1 METIKALRGVLGN
14 KDKLLQH
21 FGVTN
26 IKQLKNRGFDGKA
39 KDIYPVLLE
48 QYNEDVKEHNK
59 EVKRQQAIARRQAQV
74 VPKYIMNMRITFQ
87 CKKIAID
94 KKGNTEAK
102 EFKINENIRVTT
114 TKPDDYFTKQIQKS
128 NVEMKPIYDAYSL
141 ENKVKM
147 GDIIKLRGI
156 FTELKDMI
164 FGILSRSGID
174 VAWIMEYQLTHLPIG
189 TPETILLNPIKQA
202 GSMELDG
209 LILNEVWCKNQN
221 TCVPDW
227 LSYKYG
233 KTKGH
238 VKSVKD
244 YVVIEKLSTCM
255 VDGAEQEVLIYDNK
269 PNMNG
274 YTIKNIELFC
284 QNTNKT
290 LIVLHNGKIIIYNQV
305 LKCDYPLVIEVKNNH
320 LYPITDNRKIR
331 TLTHIGKSTTFHQEE
346 QAKTIYEE
354 IEYIQQE
361 GNPFDYIL
369 DTMIKLNVQT
379 YDQRI
384 TVTNGHLHNFHLA
397 NKLYSTSP
405 YNEDIENFC
414 KKKDIPYQGQPA
426 LSFLPPFL
434 EKLPSSFMNIDI
446 QNALLC
452 DGVKHRTHYGQFNE
466 SSPNEEIISAD
477 INKCY
482 RFIMENPM
490 DSFMTVDFNS
500 KIEKSRFTNE
510 FGLYYVKTT
519 DMSILHGSNW
529 YSNNILKMALD
540 NKVEFK
546 TLYFIK
552 GIRQDKTIL
561 KKIID
566 EMKEIF
572 SADITKTLINSISGY
587 LGKTESYSYSL
598 EVDSDINRVWES
610 IPQNVN
616 DFFFQERKLESSS
629 LYLFGKKTTKQML
642 QNNLPMYIQ
651 ILDWANM
658 LLSKYIL
665 ELGGFENLLYRKTD
679 AFIMRY
685 TGILPNFTDEIGGY
699 KQNPPPVFMKT
710 TGTRNVDYK
719 YSPLKWSI
727 KDIKNSDDFEKIN
740 EHLQKDS
747 LMISARAGTGK
758 SFVINKVN
766 EKNKC
771 VKLAFT
777 NKASLNIGGETI
789 HKFLGID
796 SNNKCS
802 LMFVLNKLKNVDIII
817 IDEISMID
825 KFLWKILYEIKYM
838 TGIRFLLC
846 GDYRQLPPVED
857 ETDYFNHSSIMF
869 IADCFR
875 CELQYFEKCRYN
887 KALYDFLEDV
897 WEGRPTS
904 ITVGNVKKGSHI
916 CFTNKKRKEINAL
929 CNTKGEL
936 IKYTGIE
943 NKYNEDIRIHEG
955 VPLVCLVANKKLEIV
970 KNECVTI
977 TKIDG
982 DNIYFGEKFIPKEDI
997 HKIFMLGYA
1006 MTIHK
1011 SQGQTIDGI
1020 LNIHEIKEILQDKRM
1035 FYTAVSRAT
1044 CLENINYVK

>member
-1 METIKALRGVLGN
+1 MRTLNLENLGRTAKKLIRDAVGV
-14 KDKLLQH
+14 K
-21 FGVTN
+21 TT
-26 IKQLKNRGFDGKA
+26 KQLIKLAIDSGVDVGKRKETQEKRA
-39 KDIYPVLLE
+39 FEYFGEIYNKMV
-48 QYNEDVKEHNK
+48 EDENK
-59 EVKRQQAIARRQAQV
+59 RIEEEKKK
-74 VPKYIMNMRITFQ
+74 KYIMNMRITFQ
-87 CKKIAID
+87 CKKIVTD
-94 KKGNTEAK
+94 KKL
-102 EFKINENIRVTT
+102 KIKMIVVFNVTKDIREITNKPEN
-114 TKPDDYFTKQIQKS
+114 YFTSQIQKA
-128 NVEMKPIYDAYSL
+128 NTELKPIYDSYSIQ
-141 ENKVKM
+141 NKVKSI
-147 GDIIKLRGI
+147 DHVLLRGI
-156 FTELKDMI
+156 FKQLKDLI
-164 FGILSRSGID
+164 KEVLTKSGVD
-174 VAWIMEYQLTHLPIG
+174 VAWIMEYKLTNLPIG

-209 LILNEVWCKNQN
+209 LILNEVWCKNEN

-227 LSYKYG
+227 LSFKYS

-238 VKSVKD
+238 VKSVKN
-244 YVVIEKLSTCM
+244 YEVIEKLSTCC
-255 VDGAEQEVLIYDNK
+255 VEELIYDNK
-269 PNMNG
+269 PNVNG

-284 QNTNKT
+284 HNTNKT

-305 LKCDYPLVIEVKNNH
+305 LKCEDPLVIEVKNNH
-320 LYPITDNRKIR
+320 LYPITDNKKIR
-331 TLTHIGKSTTFHQEE
+331 SITHIGKSNSFHQEE
-346 QAKTIYEE
+346 QSKPIYKE
-354 IEYIQQE
+354 IEYIKTE

-369 DTMIKLNVQT
+369 DTMIKLNIQT
-379 YDQRI
+379 YNQKLTI
-384 TVTNGHLHNFHLA
+384 TNGHLHNFHIG

-405 YNEDIENFC
+405 YNEDIEKFC
-414 KKKDIPYQGQPA
+414 KIKDIHYQGQPA

-434 EKLPSSFMNIDI
+434 EKLPSSFMNNDI
-446 QNALLC
+446 QNALLLP
-452 DGVKHRTHYGQFNE
+452 GVKHRTHYGQFNE
-466 SSPNEEIISAD
+466 SDPNDKIISAD

-490 DSFMTVDFNS
+490 DNFMTVDFNS
-500 KIEKSRFTNE
+500 QIEKSQFTNE

-529 YSNNILKMALD
+529 YSNNILKMAVD
-540 NKVEFK
+540 NNVEFK

-566 EMKEIF
+566 EIKEIF

-587 LGKTESYSYSL
+587 LGKTESSSYSL

-610 IPQNVN
+610 IPKNVN
-616 DFFFQERKLESSS
+616 EFFFQEHNK
-629 LYLFGKKTTKQML
+629 LYLFGKKTSKVLL

-665 ELGGFENLLYRKTD
+665 ELGGFDNLLYRKTD
-679 AFIMRY
+679 AFIMKDV
-685 TGILPNFTDEIGGY
+685 GIEPNFNDDIGGY
-699 KQNPPPVFMKT
+699 KENQLPLFMKINES
-710 TGTRNVDYK
+710 RSVEYK
-719 YSPLKWSI
+719 YDPLTWAI

-740 EHLQKDS
+740 KHLQKKS

-758 SFVINKVN
+758 SFIINKVN
-766 EKNKC
+766 SCNNC

-777 NKASLNIGGETI
+777 NKAALNIGGETI

-802 LMFVLNKLKNVDIII
+802 FIFVLNKLKNVDIII

-887 KALYDFLEDV
+887 KSLYDFLEDV
-897 WEGRPTS
+897 WEEKPIS
-904 ITVGNVKKGSHI
+904 IKVGNVKKGSHI

-929 CNTKGEL
+929 NNTKGEL
-936 IKYTGIE
+936 IKYTGTE

-970 KNECVTI
+970 KNECITI
-977 TKIDG
+977 TKING
-982 DNIYFGEKFIPKEDI
+982 NHIYFGEKFISKEDI
-997 HKIFMLGYA
+997 HKYFMLGYA

-1020 LNIHEIKEILQDKRM
+1020 LNIHEVKEILQDKRM
-1035 FYTAVSRAT
+1035 FYTAVSRST
-1044 CLENINYVK
+1044 CLENVNYVA